1 MGDIGDKA
9 PNFAQRRIE
18 LKINRRKL
26 DANELEIQR
35 DEILQEIA
43 KLEEEIKLYN
53 K

>member
-1 MGDIGDKA
+1 MGDIGDQA

-18 LKINRRKL
+18 LKMQRRLL

-35 DEILQEIA
+35 DEILQEIK
-43 KLEEEIKLYN
+43 KLEDELKIYN